1 MHTTVE
7 MVHKD
12 DVENSIRMIIET
24 VKSIKAGQDF
34 RYLK

>member
-1 MHTTVE
+1 

-12 DVENSIRMIIET
+12 DVENSIRMLLET
-24 VKSIKAGQDF
+24 VKSIKNGQDF